1 MAFNPK
7 DLPSYKDFLD
17 TQNKISQQMSKSTKD
32 FAVGAKDAVKAFA
45 ELQISK
51 AKLNKLE
58 KEEIKLQK
66 QLVGLQGEELR
77 LAQQKLLLL
86 QKEKKEVQKIVQ
98 ENQALSSA
106 LSSQVGSVKNI
117 GLALGRDVLSGMGKV
132 LSKAKELGKEFSES
146 DDTMRRTAINVGL
159 MGKQFNTLRK
169 NAYKAA
175 LVTQRIGV
183 SAKELVESYGTYA
196 DEVGRLIPLS
206 VKSGK
211 ALAYMSKGT
220 SLGSQGA
227 AQMAASMEVFGMS
240 IESSADYVGDVVNM
254 SEKMGVNSGKTLKIL
269 QSNLRK
275 AQTVRFKGGVAGM
288 AKMAA
293 KSAKIRM
300 DMGTALGFAQ
310 DLWEPEKAIETA
322 ASLQMMGG
330 SFAKMGDPIRLMFL
344 GRNNPAKLMEELSEA
359 ASSVVTNMG
368 NGTYD
373 IPTMELQK
381 LKQIAEATNVPFEDL
396 VETAKTVAKQKD
408 IGKMLNPN
416 ISKDAKDFI
425 SSIAT
430 YSKEKGGFVVDVG
443 DKQVKI
449 SELGAQQAKDMLK
462 QSVTLKDRADQAQGF
477 MSKMENL
484 WKSLKNLGMSFFAGL
499 DETLGPMLRA
509 LTGTGE
515 GTLASASDKFFEAGK
530 TFGTWVGK
538 TLVPFIQESI
548 PYFIQAA
555 KTLAT
560 KLYDG
565 LMIAGKWI
573 ESSLVPSIKA
583 FGAMIMVGWEK
594 AKPILAVLVDAA
606 KMIWKGL
613 TWVFNGLEK
622 MFGSKAGAVVAM
634 LLLVSFP
641 SAFIAAGAAVARMIG
656 MAMMS
661 GGRPGPG
668 GGPGGG
674 NMLGGRS
681 GPKGGPRGA
690 QARHPKGAVNSSGK
704 KIGGQF
710 MKGPS
715 AKGGKS
721 LLGKLGKLG
730 PKMGKMMGPLA
741 LVGIGADIGRMFM
754 DDPDTTMGKT
764 LGVLGT
770 TASDA
775 AMGAMMGSMLGPMG
789 TAVGGILGGIVG
801 FGRSMYKE
809 INTKGKSDYD
819 MASSKANVSNTKM
832 VMGGSSFMADG
843 AVMPNGNVIKTA
855 KGKMYSLA
863 PKDVVSIGQPG
874 GGGGGNA
881 SGNINVNISGELKLS
896 SGSGS
901 SVSLDGLLKDP
912 LFKAEITRVV
922 IAGMKDQ
929 NQ

>member
-7 DLPSYKDFLD
+7 DLSSYKDFLD

-594 AKPILAVLVDAA
+594 AKPILGILVDAA
-606 KMIWKGL
+606 KMIWKGI
-613 TWVFNGLEK
+613 TWVYNGLEK
-622 MFGSKAGAVVAM
+622 MFGKPGAVVAM
-634 LLLVSFP
+634 LLLVAFP

-668 GGPGGG
+668 GGGGGG
-674 NMLGGRS
+674 NMLGGKGRGNIKANRFKGDGKGRLQKGQKWGQKGFS
-681 GPKGGPRGA
+681 GGSN
-690 QARHPKGAVNSSGK
+690 V
-704 KIGGQF
+704 
-710 MKGPS
+710 
-715 AKGGKS
+715 AKGGKG
-721 LLGKLGKLG
+721 LMGKLGKLG

-775 AMGAMMGSMLGPMG
+775 AMGAMVGSMLGPMG